1 MLIIDFDQ
9 LRRNL
14 LLTQAY
20 CEQQLEKTNENPASI
35 LRSIN
40 PVYGGKNIFEFKQY
54 YRGGADPYIYNTEWT
69 IAPYWDNTDLI
80 EELYYT
86 QIAQKQRLISPKS
99 IKPTVKGDIFVFSMD
114 ETLVDGAAA
123 VDSSGFLDE
132 NNCPAIDTWFY
143 LIEQERPS
151 VLNLIGQE
159 RRRLLLSWVP
169 EQFMA
174 GVDIGIQVNPENCID
189 WFRNWYPG
197 EYDQIIQSLTKSE

>member
-1 MLIIDFDQ
+1 MLNIDFDQ

-14 LLTQAY
+14 LLTQTY
-20 CEQQLEKTNENPASI
+20 CEQQLAKTDENPASI

-40 PVYGGKNIFEFKQY
+40 PKYGGKNIFEFKRY

-69 IAPYWDNTDLI
+69 IQPYWDNTDLI

-86 QIAQKQRLISPKS
+86 QIAQKQQLISPENTN
-99 IKPTVKGDIFVFSMD
+99 PTVKGDIFVFSMD
-114 ETLVDGAAA
+114 ETLIDGAAA
-123 VDSSGFLDE
+123 VESLGFLDE

-143 LIEQERPS
+143 LIEQESPS
-151 VLNLIGQE
+151 VLNLVGQE

-169 EQFMA
+169 EQFIG

-189 WFRNWYPG
+189 WFRNWYPA
-197 EYDQIIQSLTKSE
+197 EYDQIIHSLTKSE